1 MRDVRYAQPWRS
13 ADDAYKRTM
22 SQTHDQMY
30 QAFYANIRRY
40 FPPGTWKPEYEQ
52 YARILYAPTLSGDWP
67 RLAMVRAIYQQ
78 ITYLDP
84 VVDKILLA
92 TIYLSLGFAGAI
104 PWWMVGIVFG
114 RDLLILSM
122 VAWGLLFTSVRRF
135 PPSIW
140 GKISTFLQILAAL
153 LAMGDR
159 YGIAVPKAATLWLMI
174 AATIWSGIHYA
185 WRGLQLLRKA
195 KS

>member
-1 MRDVRYAQPWRS
+1 MI
-13 ADDAYKRTM
+13 
-22 SQTHDQMY
+22 
-30 QAFYANIRRY
+30 N
-40 FPPGTWKPEYEQ
+40 FPNLLT
-52 YARILYAPTLSGDWP
+52 AI
-67 RLAMVRAIYQQ
+67 RLALTPLIALAIVDGKYGRALLLFFAAGVSDAFDGFLARKLGE
-78 ITYLDP
+78 TTRFGAYLDP
-84 VVDKILLA
+84 VADKILLA
-92 TIYLSLGFAGAI
+92 SIYLSLGFAGAI

-122 VAWGLLFTSVRRF
+122 VTWGLLFTSVRRF

-159 YGIAVPKAATLWLMI
+159 YGIAVPKAPPLWLMI

-185 WRGLQLLRKA
+185 WRGLQLLRQA

>member
-1 MRDVRYAQPWRS
+1 MI
-13 ADDAYKRTM
+13 
-22 SQTHDQMY
+22 
-30 QAFYANIRRY
+30 N
-40 FPPGTWKPEYEQ
+40 FPNLLT
-52 YARILYAPTLSGDWP
+52 AI
-67 RLAMVRAIYQQ
+67 RLALTPLIALALLDGKYGRALVLFFVAGVSDAFDGFLARKLGE
-78 ITYLDP
+78 TTRFGAYLDP
-84 VVDKILLA
+84 VADKILLA
-92 TIYLSLGFAGAI
+92 SIYLSLGFAGAM

-159 YGIAVPKAATLWLMI
+159 YGIAVPKTPRALANDRGDDLERDSLRVAGPAVVAPGEELTETGYFPAALDR
-174 AATIWSGIHYA
+174 AEP
-185 WRGLQLLRKA
+185 
-195 KS
+195 